1 MGKQEEMLVRR
12 ITEIYE
18 CVSKLPA
25 LSPSKEVNEL
35 LTELVNICIPV
46 IAIDVSKLSSE
57 VQAMRSELI
66 MLCGEAEGL
75 MESHYSDLLASYDNP
90 LDHLS
95 LFPYHSNYLKLSLLE
110 YTLLMRHVPSPPGR
124 VAFVG
129 SGPLPLTSVVLAK
142 QHMPAAEFHNY
153 DLDPTA
159 NDRACR
165 LLRGDPDMAARM
177 AFHTADV
184 LSVTHELRGFDVVF
198 LAALVG
204 IGHDEK
210 VRVIEH
216 LARHMAPGAIL
227 VVRSAHSA
235 RAFLYPVVEPADLRG
250 FEVLSIHHPGD
261 QVINSVIVSRK
272 PQGGHAPGAA
282 ARLVQRVTEIYEC
295 VSKLPTLSPS
305 KEVNELFTELVNI
318 CIPVIAIDVSKLSSE
333 VQAMRSE
340 LIMLCGEAEGL
351 LESHHSDLLAS
362 YDNPLDHLR
371 LFPYYSNYLKLSLLE
386 YTLLARHVP
395 SRPGRVAFVGSGP
408 LPLTSIVLA
417 KRHMPVAEF
426 HNYDLD
432 PTANDRAS
440 RLVRS
445 DPDMAARMAFHT
457 ADVLSVTDELRGF
470 DVVFLAALVG
480 VDHDEKV
487 RVIEH
492 LARHMAPGAVLVAR
506 SAHSARAFLYP
517 VVEPA
522 ELTGF
527 EVLTVHHPIDEVINS
542 VIVARKPKD
551 DHAAGAAAVTRP
563 CKCCEMVQGFHHFR
577 HGSVM
582 GDAAPEE
589 LPS

>member
-1 MGKQEEMLVRR
+1 MTSFAMGKQEEMLVRR

-46 IAIDVSKLSSE
+46 IAIDVSTLSSE

-66 MLCGEAEGL
+66 LLCGEAEGL

-95 LFPYHSNYLKLSLLE
+95 LFPYYSNYLELSLLE

-282 ARLVQRVTEIYEC
+282 AV
-295 VSKLPTLSPS
+295 
-305 KEVNELFTELVNI
+305 
-318 CIPVIAIDVSKLSSE
+318 
-333 VQAMRSE
+333 M
-340 LIMLCGEAEGL
+340 
-351 LESHHSDLLAS
+351 
-362 YDNPLDHLR
+362 
-371 LFPYYSNYLKLSLLE
+371 
-386 YTLLARHVP
+386 
-395 SRPGRVAFVGSGP
+395 
-408 LPLTSIVLA
+408 
-417 KRHMPVAEF
+417 
-426 HNYDLD
+426 
-432 PTANDRAS
+432 
-440 RLVRS
+440 
-445 DPDMAARMAFHT
+445 
-457 ADVLSVTDELRGF
+457 
-470 DVVFLAALVG
+470 
-480 VDHDEKV
+480 
-487 RVIEH
+487 
-492 LARHMAPGAVLVAR
+492 
-506 SAHSARAFLYP
+506 
-517 VVEPA
+517 
-522 ELTGF
+522 
-527 EVLTVHHPIDEVINS
+527 
-542 VIVARKPKD
+542 
-551 DHAAGAAAVTRP
+551 RP
-563 CKCCEMVQGFHHFR
+563 CKCCEMMQGFHHFG
-577 HGSVM
+577 HGSMMEEV
-582 GDAAPEE
+582 ALEE